1 MTGLKLT
8 SKRLNRRRLWLPA
21 IAAAVMSAALLG
33 LIGFDRYS
41 SPLFDFWQRLA
52 PRSLE
57 KTDVRIVWIDDA
69 SIKTIGP
76 WPWPRY
82 IMARLTETLVQSEPK
97 VIGYDI
103 IFPDPDRNTPEA
115 FASLYPELPPA
126 TAAAIRTL
134 PSMDNLFSKVL
145 GQSQVVLARVGLD
158 TEQSESEQNL
168 LVEAQFARPLPAGTQ
183 SWGRVLGNLPILD
196 DVALGHGLINGT
208 FDRDGVIRRVPLAAK
223 VGGVD
228 MTGFALEI
236 ARIARGVEV
245 IDPVAGVG
253 GGLGGLWFDRKL
265 LPVASDGTAR
275 LRFGRL
281 PERAN
286 ISAADLITGT
296 VSSKIAAGKIVIV
309 GLNAAGTS
317 DVVGSPINPQSY
329 GTEVQAN
336 AVDAILNN
344 ALIAR
349 PIWAWAVELLFAV
362 LIMVLA
368 LVVSPRLRGGQVA
381 VIAIMTTIAIFMI
394 SALAYYR
401 YGVMIDATGPLTVG
415 LAACATMIFL
425 LFANARRTLFEE
437 RLVSA
442 RASGELNAARD
453 IQLGMLPEREGLS
466 AFDTHVDLDAL
477 IEPARSIGGDFYDVI
492 RLDEHR
498 LCFLIG
504 DVTGKGVP
512 AALFMALSK
521 ALSKSV
527 MLREADDLGAAV
539 TRLNSEIARDNS
551 EDMFVTMLF
560 GVLDTRDGR
569 LDLCNAG
576 HENPYRID
584 TAGKVSLINIDGGP
598 PLCVASDFPYEVET
612 LMLGYGESIV
622 IVSDGIT
629 EAQSPDGDFFGH
641 DRLAAVLSDWQA
653 SSEVSGAS
661 NALLREVRAFENGA
675 EATDDLTVLVFRY
688 TGPTTI

>member
-1 MTGLKLT
+1 MTGFNLSSSSLT
-8 SKRLNRRRLWLPA
+8 RVRLWLPA
-21 IAAAVMSAALLG
+21 IAAALLTGALLG

-41 SPLFDFWQRLA
+41 RPLFDLWQRAA

-115 FASLYPELPPA
+115 FASLYPELPA
-126 TAAAIRTL
+126 TTAATIRAL
-134 PSMDNLFSKVL
+134 PSMDTLFSEVL
-145 GQSQVVLARVGLD
+145 GKSQVVLARVGLD
-158 TEQSESEQNL
+158 TEVSGTSEGL
-168 LVEAQFARPLPAGTQ
+168 VVEAQFGKPLPSGTK
-183 SWGRVLGNLPILD
+183 SWGRALGNISILD

-208 FDRDGVIRRVPLAAK
+208 FDSDGILRRVPLVAK
-223 VGGVD
+223 VGGAD
-228 MTGFALEI
+228 MTGFALEM
-236 ARIARGVEV
+236 ARIARGVERV
-245 IDPVAGVG
+245 DPIAGI
-253 GGLGGLWFDRKL
+253 GGLKSVRFDRKL
-265 LPVASDGTAR
+265 LPVKSDGTAR
-275 LRFGRL
+275 IRFGRL
-281 PERAN
+281 PERAI

-296 VSSKIAAGKIVIV
+296 VSSKIVAGKIVIV
-309 GLNAAGTS
+309 GLNAAGTA
-317 DVVGSPINPQSY
+317 DVVGSPIDPQTY
-329 GTEVQAN
+329 GTMVQAG

-344 ALIAR
+344 GLIAR
-349 PIWAWAVELLFAV
+349 PSWAWSVELAIAI
-362 LIMVLA
+362 LIMTLA
-368 LVVSPRLRGGQVA
+368 LVVAPRLRGIHVT
-381 VIAIMTTIAIFMI
+381 IMALGTTAATFIL
-394 SALAYYR
+394 SALAFYR
-401 YGVMIDATGPLTVG
+401 YNVMIDATGPIAVG
-415 LAACATMIFL
+415 MISCATMIFL
-425 LFANARRTLFEE
+425 LFSNARRTLVEE
-437 RLVSA
+437 RVVSA
-442 RASGELNAARD
+442 QAAGELSAARD
-453 IQLGMLPEREGLS
+453 IQLGMLPERKGLES
-466 AFDTHVDLDAL
+466 FDDSVDLDAL

-527 MLREADDLGAAV
+527 LLRDADDLGAAV
-539 TRLNSEIARDNS
+539 TRLNNEIARDNS

-584 TAGKVSLINIDGGP
+584 PQGQVSLINIDGGP
-598 PLCVASDFPYEVET
+598 PLCVEPGFPYDAET
-612 LMLGYGESIV
+612 VMLGYGDSIV

-641 DRLAAVLSDWQA
+641 DRLAAVLNDWQSDSA
-653 SSEVSGAS
+653 VSGAS

>member
-1 MTGLKLT
+1 MMGLNLPSKPLT
-8 SKRLNRRRLWLPA
+8 RARLWLPA
-21 IAAAVMSAALLG
+21 IAAALIAGVLLG

-41 SPLFDFWQRLA
+41 RPLFDGLQRAA
-52 PRSLE
+52 PRSLD

-115 FASLYPELPPA
+115 FASLYPELPDA
-126 TAAAIRTL
+126 TAATIRAL
-134 PSMDNLFSKVL
+134 PSMDALFSQVL
-145 GQSQVVLARVGLD
+145 GKSQVVLARVGLD
-158 TEQSESEQNL
+158 TEANETEQNL
-168 LVEAQFARPLPAGTQ
+168 LVEAQFGAPLPPGTN

-208 FDRDGVIRRVPLAAK
+208 FDSDGVIRRVPLVAK
-223 VGGVD
+223 VGGAD
-228 MTGFALEI
+228 MTGFAFEL
-236 ARIARGVEV
+236 ARIAREVER
-245 IDPVAGVG
+245 IDPVVG
-253 GGLGGLWFDRKL
+253 MGGLKAVRFDGKT
-265 LPVASDGTAR
+265 LPVARDGTAR
-275 LRFGRL
+275 IRFGRL
-281 PERAN
+281 PERAI
-286 ISAADLITGT
+286 ISAADLITGN
-296 VSSKIAAGKIVIV
+296 VSSKIVAGKIVIV

-317 DVVGSPINPQSY
+317 DVVGSPIDPQTY
-329 GTEVQAN
+329 GTMVQAS

-349 PIWAWAVELLFAV
+349 PSWAWSVELAIAV
-362 LIMVLA
+362 MIMTLA
-368 LVVSPRLRGGQVA
+368 LVVAPRLRGVQVVA
-381 VIAIMTTIAIFMI
+381 IAAMTTIATFAL
-394 SALAYYR
+394 SALAFYR
-401 YGVMIDATGPLTVG
+401 YGVMIDATGPIVVG
-415 LAACATMIFL
+415 AVACTTMIFA

-442 RASGELNAARD
+442 QATGELNAARD
-453 IQLGMLPEREGLS
+453 IQLGMLPERGGLE

-498 LCFLIG
+498 VCFLIG

-527 MLREADDLGAAV
+527 LLREADDLGAAV
-539 TRLNSEIARDNS
+539 TRLNTEIARDNS

-584 TAGKVSLINIDGGP
+584 TTGNVSLIDIDGGP
-598 PLCVASDFPYEVET
+598 PLCVAPGFPYEAET
-612 LMLGYGESIV
+612 VMLSYGESIV

-641 DRLAAVLSDWQA
+641 ERLAAVLNDWQA
-653 SSEVSGAS
+653 SSAVSGAS

-688 TGPTTI
+688 TGPTAI

>member
-1 MTGLKLT
+1 MT
-8 SKRLNRRRLWLPA
+8 RARLWWPA
-21 IAAAVMSAALLG
+21 IAAALITGALLG

-41 SPLFDFWQRLA
+41 RPLFDMWQRAA

-103 IFPDPDRNTPEA
+103 IFPDPDRNTPQA
-115 FASLYPELPPA
+115 FASLYPELPAA
-126 TAAAIRTL
+126 TADTIRAL
-134 PSMDNLFSKVL
+134 PSMDSLFSQVL
-145 GQSQVVLARVGLD
+145 GRSQVVLARVGLD
-158 TEQSESEQNL
+158 TEFDDTEQNL
-168 LVEAQFARPLPAGTQ
+168 LVEAQFGSPLPPGTK

-208 FDRDGVIRRVPLAAK
+208 FDSDGAIRRAPLVAK
-223 VGGVD
+223 VAGKD
-228 MTGFALEI
+228 MTGFALEM
-236 ARIARGVEV
+236 ARIARGVEQ
-245 IDPVAGVG
+245 IDPVVG
-253 GGLGGLWFDRKL
+253 AGGLGALRFDGKL
-265 LPVASDGTAR
+265 LPVARDGTAR
-275 LRFGRL
+275 IRFGRM
-281 PERAN
+281 PERAI
-286 ISAADLITGT
+286 ISAADLIAGT
-296 VSSKIAAGKIVIV
+296 VSSKIVAGKIVIV

-317 DVVGSPINPQSY
+317 DVVGSPIDAQTY
-329 GTEVQAN
+329 GTIVQAS

-349 PIWAWAVELLFAV
+349 PAWAWGLELLIAI
-362 LIMVLA
+362 IMMALA
-368 LVVSPRLRGGQVA
+368 LVFAPKLRGSQVVA
-381 VIAIMTTIAIFMI
+381 MAAFTSFATLVL
-394 SALAYYR
+394 SALGFYR
-401 YGVMIDATGPLTVG
+401 YGMLIDATGPIVVG
-415 LAACATMIFL
+415 AAACATMIFQ

-442 RASGELNAARD
+442 RATGELSAARD
-453 IQLGMLPEREGLS
+453 IQLGMLPERGRLE
-466 AFDTHVDLDAL
+466 AFDRHVDLDAL

-498 LCFLIG
+498 VCFLIG

-527 MLREADDLGAAV
+527 LLREADDLGAAV
-539 TRLNSEIARDNS
+539 TRLNNEIARDNS

-584 TAGKVSLINIDGGP
+584 TQGAVSLINIDGGP
-598 PLCVASDFPYEVET
+598 PLCVAPGFPYEAET
-612 LMLGYGESIV
+612 IMLDYGESVV

-629 EAQSPDGDFFGH
+629 EAQSPEGDFFGH
-641 DRLAAVLSDWQA
+641 ERLTAVLNDWQA

-688 TGPTTI
+688 TGPTAI

>member
-1 MTGLKLT
+1 MTGLNLP
-8 SKRLNRRRLWLPA
+8 SKRLTRRRLWLPA
-21 IAAAVMSAALLG
+21 IVAALIAGALLG

-41 SPLFDFWQRLA
+41 RPLFDLWQRAA

-57 KTDVRIVWIDDA
+57 KTQVRIVWIDDA

-115 FASLYPELPPA
+115 FVSLYPELPPA
-126 TAAAIRTL
+126 TAATIRAL
-134 PSMDNLFSKVL
+134 PSMDALFSQVL
-145 GQSQVVLARVGLD
+145 GKSQVVLARVGLD
-158 TEQSESEQNL
+158 TETAETEQNL
-168 LVEAQFARPLPAGTQ
+168 LVEAQFGAPLPPGTK

-208 FDRDGVIRRVPLAAK
+208 FDRDGVIRRVPLVGKAAGK
-223 VGGVD
+223 D
-228 MTGFALEI
+228 MTGFALEM
-236 ARIARGVEV
+236 ARIARGVER
-245 IDPVAGVG
+245 IDPVTGVS
-253 GGLGGLWFDRKL
+253 GLNALRFNGKL
-265 LPVASDGTAR
+265 LPVAKDGTAR
-275 LRFGRL
+275 IRFGRL
-281 PERAN
+281 PEKAI

-296 VSSKIAAGKIVIV
+296 VSSKIVAGKIVIV

-317 DVVGSPINPQSY
+317 DVVGSPIDAQTY
-329 GTEVQAN
+329 GTMVQAG

-349 PIWAWAVELLFAV
+349 PGWAWSVELAIAIF
-362 LIMVLA
+362 IMALA
-368 LVVSPRLRGGQVA
+368 LVVAPRLRGIQVA
-381 VIAIMTTIAIFMI
+381 AIAITTTIATFLL
-394 SALAYYR
+394 SALAFYR
-401 YGVMIDATGPLTVG
+401 YGVMIDATGPLFVG
-415 LAACATMIFL
+415 VVACATMIFR
-425 LFANARRTLFEE
+425 LFAHARQTLFEE

-442 RASGELNAARD
+442 RATGELNAARD
-453 IQLGMLPEREGLS
+453 IQLGMLPDRQGLS
-466 AFDTHVDLDAL
+466 AFDMHVDLDAL

-498 LCFLIG
+498 VCFLIG

-527 MLREADDLGAAV
+527 LLREADDLGAAV
-539 TRLNSEIARDNS
+539 TRLNTEIARDNS

-584 TAGKVSLINIDGGP
+584 TQGAVSLINIDGGP
-598 PLCVASDFPYEVET
+598 PLCVAPGFPYEAET
-612 LMLGYGESIV
+612 VMLSYGESIV

-629 EAQSPDGDFFGH
+629 EAQSPEGDFFGH
-641 DRLAAVLSDWQA
+641 ERLAAVLNDWQA

-688 TGPTTI
+688 TGPTPI

>member
-1 MTGLKLT
+1 M
-8 SKRLNRRRLWLPA
+8 PA
-21 IAAAVMSAALLG
+21 IVAALIAGALLG

-41 SPLFDFWQRLA
+41 RPLFDLWQRAA

-115 FASLYPELPPA
+115 FASLYPELPAA
-126 TAAAIRTL
+126 TAATIRAL
-134 PSMDNLFSKVL
+134 PSMDSLFSQVL
-145 GQSQVVLARVGLD
+145 GKSQVVLARVGLD
-158 TEQSESEQNL
+158 TVQNETEQNL
-168 LVEAQFARPLPAGTQ
+168 LVEAQFSKPLPPGIK
-183 SWGRVLGNLPILD
+183 SWGRALGNLPILD

-208 FDRDGVIRRVPLAAK
+208 FDPDGVIRRVPLVAK
-223 VGGVD
+223 VGGAD
-228 MTGFALEI
+228 MTGFALEM
-236 ARIARGVEV
+236 ARVARSVEQ
-245 IDPVAGVG
+245 IDPVIGM
-253 GGLGGLWFDRKL
+253 GGLKALRFDGKT
-265 LPVASDGTAR
+265 LPVGSDGTAR
-275 LRFGRL
+275 IRFGRL
-281 PERAN
+281 PENAV
-286 ISAADLITGT
+286 ISAADLITGN
-296 VSSKIAAGKIVIV
+296 VSSKIVAGKIVIV

-317 DVVGSPINPQSY
+317 DVVGSPIDPQSY
-329 GTEVQAN
+329 GTTVQAG

-349 PIWAWAVELLFAV
+349 PGWAWSVELAIAM
-362 LIMVLA
+362 LIMTLA
-368 LVVSPRLRGGQVA
+368 LVVSPRLRGVQVA
-381 VIAIMTTIAIFMI
+381 FIATTTTMATFAL
-394 SALAYYR
+394 SALAFYR
-401 YGVMIDATGPLTVG
+401 YGVMIDATGPIVVG
-415 LAACATMIFL
+415 VVACATMMFA

-437 RLVSA
+437 RIVSA
-442 RASGELNAARD
+442 RATGELNAARD
-453 IQLGMLPEREGLS
+453 IQLGMLPERQGLS

-498 LCFLIG
+498 VCFLIG

-521 ALSKSV
+521 ALSKSA

-539 TRLNSEIARDNS
+539 TRLNTEIARDNS

-584 TAGKVSLINIDGGP
+584 TTGKVSLIEIDGGP
-598 PLCVASDFPYEVET
+598 PLCVEPGFPYDAET
-612 LMLGYGESIV
+612 VMLNYGESIV

-629 EAQSPDGDFFGH
+629 EAQSPEGDFFGH
-641 DRLAAVLSDWQA
+641 ERLAAVLNDWQA

-688 TGPTTI
+688 TGPTAI

>member
-1 MTGLKLT
+1 MTGLNLPSKPLT
-8 SKRLNRRRLWLPA
+8 RKRLWLPA
-21 IAAAVMSAALLG
+21 IAAALITGALLG

-41 SPLFDFWQRLA
+41 RPLFDLWQRAA

-126 TAAAIRTL
+126 TAATIRAL
-134 PSMDNLFSKVL
+134 PSMDNLFSQVL
-145 GQSQVVLARVGLD
+145 GKSQVVLARVGLD
-158 TEQSESEQNL
+158 TETSESEQNL
-168 LVEAQFARPLPAGTQ
+168 IVEAQFGAPLPPGTK

-208 FDRDGVIRRVPLAAK
+208 FDRDGVIRRVPLVAK
-223 VGGVD
+223 VSGKD
-228 MTGFALEI
+228 MTGFALEM
-236 ARIARGVEV
+236 ARVARGIDR
-245 IDPVAGVG
+245 IDPVVGMAG
-253 GGLGGLWFDRKL
+253 LKAIRFDGKTL
-265 LPVASDGTAR
+265 AVAKDGTAR
-275 LRFGRL
+275 IRFGRL
-281 PERAN
+281 PERAI
-286 ISAADLITGT
+286 ISAADLITGN
-296 VSSKIAAGKIVIV
+296 VSSKIVAGKIVIV

-317 DVVGSPINPQSY
+317 DVVGSPIDPQTY
-329 GTEVQAN
+329 GTTVQAS

-349 PIWAWAVELLFAV
+349 PGWAWSVELAIAIV
-362 LIMVLA
+362 IMVLA
-368 LVVSPRLRGGQVA
+368 LVVAPRLRGVQV
-381 VIAIMTTIAIFMI
+381 VIIATTTTIATFML
-394 SALAYYR
+394 SALAFYR
-401 YGVMIDATGPLTVG
+401 YGIMIDATGPIFVG
-415 LAACATMIFL
+415 AIACATMIFQ

-437 RLVSA
+437 RLITA
-442 RASGELNAARD
+442 RATGELNAARD
-453 IQLGMLPEREGLS
+453 IQLGMLPERQGLS
-466 AFDTHVDLDAL
+466 SFDTHVDLDAL

-498 LCFLIG
+498 VCFLIG

-527 MLREADDLGAAV
+527 LLREADDLGAAV
-539 TRLNSEIARDNS
+539 TRLNNEIARDNS

-569 LDLCNAG
+569 LDMCNAG

-584 TAGKVSLINIDGGP
+584 TTGKVSLIAIDGGP
-598 PLCVASDFPYEVET
+598 PLCVEPGFPYEAET
-612 LMLGYGESIV
+612 VMLSYGESIV

-629 EAQSPDGDFFGH
+629 EAQSPEGDFFGH
-641 DRLAAVLSDWQA
+641 ERLAAVLKDWQA

-688 TGPTTI
+688 TGPTAI

>member
-1 MTGLKLT
+1 MMGLNLP
-8 SKRLNRRRLWLPA
+8 SKRLTRKRLWLPA
-21 IAAAVMSAALLG
+21 IAAALITGALLG

-41 SPLFDFWQRLA
+41 RPLFDFWQKLA

-126 TAAAIRTL
+126 TAATIRAL
-134 PSMDNLFSKVL
+134 PSMDSVFSQVL
-145 GQSQVVLARVGLD
+145 GKSQVVLARVGLD
-158 TEQSESEQNL
+158 TVQSETEQNL
-168 LVEAQFARPLPAGTQ
+168 LVEAQFTKPLPPGTKN
-183 SWGRVLGNLPILD
+183 WGRVLGNLPILD
-196 DVALGHGLINGT
+196 DVALGHGLINGES
-208 FDRDGVIRRVPLAAK
+208 DPDGVFRRVPLVARASGK
-223 VGGVD
+223 D

-236 ARIARGVEV
+236 ARIAREIDV
-245 IDPVAGVG
+245 IDPVIGMR
-253 GGLGGLWFDRKL
+253 GLSGLRFDGKF
-265 LPVASDGTAR
+265 LPVAKDGTAR
-275 LRFGRL
+275 IRFGRL
-281 PERAN
+281 PERAT
-286 ISAADLITGT
+286 ISAADLIAGN

-317 DVVGSPINPQSY
+317 DVVGSPIDPQTY
-329 GTEVQAN
+329 GTLVQAN

-349 PIWAWAVELLFAV
+349 PVWAWGVELLLAV
-362 LIMVLA
+362 IMMALA
-368 LVVSPRLRGGQVA
+368 LVAAPRLRGGRVA
-381 VIAIMTTIAIFMI
+381 AIAAATTIATFAL
-394 SALAYYR
+394 SALAFYR
-401 YGVMIDATGPLTVG
+401 YGLMIDATGPIVIG
-415 LAACATMIFL
+415 AVACTTMIFL

-437 RLVSA
+437 RIVSA
-442 RASGELNAARD
+442 QATGELNAARD
-453 IQLGMLPEREGLS
+453 IQLGMLPERQGLN

-539 TRLNSEIARDNS
+539 TRLNTEIARDNS

-584 TAGKVSLINIDGGP
+584 TQGKVSLINIDGGP
-598 PLCVASDFPYEVET
+598 PLCVASDFAYEAET
-612 LMLGYGESIV
+612 IMLGYGESIV

-629 EAQSPDGDFFGH
+629 EAQSPNGDFFGH
-641 DRLAAVLSDWQA
+641 ERLTAVLNDWQA

>member
-1 MTGLKLT
+1 MTGLNLS
-8 SKRLNRRRLWLPA
+8 SKTRTRRRLWLPA
-21 IAAAVMSAALLG
+21 IAAALITGALLG

-41 SPLFDFWQRLA
+41 RPLFDFWQRLA

-126 TAAAIRTL
+126 TAAAIRAL
-134 PSMDNLFSKVL
+134 PSMDNLFSQVL
-145 GQSQVVLARVGLD
+145 GKSQVVLARVGLD
-158 TEQSESEQNL
+158 TVTSETEQNL
-168 LVEAQFARPLPAGTQ
+168 LVEAQFSKPLPAGTK

-208 FDRDGVIRRVPLAAK
+208 FDYDGVIRRVPLVAK
-223 VGGVD
+223 VGGAD
-228 MTGFALEI
+228 MTGFALEM
-236 ARIARGVEV
+236 ARVARGVET
-245 IDPVAGVG
+245 IEPVVSMAG
-253 GGLGGLWFDRKL
+253 LKALRFDKTV
-265 LPVASDGTAR
+265 LPVAKDGTAR
-275 LRFGRL
+275 IRFGRL
-281 PERAN
+281 PDRAI
-286 ISAADLITGT
+286 ISAGDLIAGT
-296 VSSKIAAGKIVIV
+296 ISSKIVAGKIVIV

-317 DVVGSPINPQSY
+317 DVVGSPIDSQSY
-329 GTEVQAN
+329 GTMVQAG

-349 PIWAWAVELLFAV
+349 PGWAWSLELAIAT
-362 LIMVLA
+362 LIMTLA
-368 LVVSPRLRGGQVA
+368 LMVSPRLRGVQVA
-381 VIAIMTTIAIFMI
+381 IIATTTTTATFAL
-394 SALAYYR
+394 SALAFYR
-401 YGVMIDATGPLTVG
+401 YGVMIDATGPIIVG
-415 LAACATMIFL
+415 VAACATMMFT

-437 RLVSA
+437 RIVSA
-442 RASGELNAARD
+442 RATGELNAARD
-453 IQLGMLPEREGLS
+453 IQLGMLPERQGLS

-527 MLREADDLGAAV
+527 LLREADDLGAAV
-539 TRLNSEIARDNS
+539 TRLNNEIARDNS

-584 TAGKVSLINIDGGP
+584 TTGSVSLINIDGGP
-598 PLCVASDFPYEVET
+598 PLCVEPGFPYDAET
-612 LMLGYGESIV
+612 VMLSYGESIV

-629 EAQSPDGDFFGH
+629 EAQSPEGDFFGH
-641 DRLAAVLSDWQA
+641 ERLAAVLKDWQA

-688 TGPTTI
+688 TGPTAI

>member
-1 MTGLKLT
+1 MTGLNLPSKSLT
-8 SKRLNRRRLWLPA
+8 RTRLWLPA
-21 IAAAVMSAALLG
+21 IAAALIAGALLG

-41 SPLFDFWQRLA
+41 RPLFDFWQRAA

-57 KTDVRIVWIDDA
+57 KTEVRIVWIDDA
-69 SIKTIGP
+69 SLKTIGP

-115 FASLYPELPPA
+115 FASLYPELPAA
-126 TAAAIRTL
+126 TAATIRAL
-134 PSMDNLFSKVL
+134 PSMDSVFSQVL
-145 GQSQVVLARVGLD
+145 GKSQVVLARVGLD
-158 TEQSESEQNL
+158 TDTTETEQNL
-168 LVEAQFARPLPAGTQ
+168 LVEAQFGTPLPPGTKN
-183 SWGRVLGNLPILD
+183 WGRVLGNLPILD
-196 DVALGHGLINGT
+196 DVSLGHGLINGT
-208 FDRDGVIRRVPLAAK
+208 FDRDGIIRRVPLVARA
-223 VGGVD
+223 GGAD
-228 MTGFALEI
+228 MTGFAFEL
-236 ARIARGVEV
+236 ARVARGVDR
-245 IDPVAGVG
+245 IDPVIGM
-253 GGLGGLWFDRKL
+253 GGLKALRFDGKS
-265 LPVASDGTAR
+265 LPVAKDGTAR
-275 LRFGRL
+275 IRFGRL
-281 PERAN
+281 PERAI
-286 ISAADLITGT
+286 ISAADLITGN
-296 VSSKIAAGKIVIV
+296 VSSKIVAGKIVIV

-317 DVVGSPINPQSY
+317 DVVGSPIDPQTY
-329 GTEVQAN
+329 GTMVQAS

-349 PIWAWAVELLFAV
+349 PSWAWSIELAMAM
-362 LIMVLA
+362 LIMALA
-368 LVVSPRLRGGQVA
+368 LVVAPRLRGVQVA
-381 VIAIMTTIAIFMI
+381 AIAITTTIATFML
-394 SALAYYR
+394 SALAFYR
-401 YGVMIDATGPLTVG
+401 YGVMIDATGPIFVG
-415 LAACATMIFL
+415 FIACATMIFR
-425 LFANARRTLFEE
+425 LFAHARRTLFDE

-442 RASGELNAARD
+442 QATGELNAARD
-453 IQLGMLPEREGLS
+453 IQLGMLPERQGLS
-466 AFDTHVDLDAL
+466 TFDTHVDLDAL

-498 LCFLIG
+498 VCFLIG

-527 MLREADDLGAAV
+527 LLREADDLGAAV
-539 TRLNSEIARDNS
+539 TRLNTEIARDNS

-584 TAGKVSLINIDGGP
+584 TQGTVSLINIDGGP
-598 PLCVASDFPYEVET
+598 PLCVAPGFPYEAET
-612 LMLGYGESIV
+612 VMLSYGESIV

-641 DRLAAVLSDWQA
+641 ERLTAVLNDWQA

-688 TGPTTI
+688 TGPTAI